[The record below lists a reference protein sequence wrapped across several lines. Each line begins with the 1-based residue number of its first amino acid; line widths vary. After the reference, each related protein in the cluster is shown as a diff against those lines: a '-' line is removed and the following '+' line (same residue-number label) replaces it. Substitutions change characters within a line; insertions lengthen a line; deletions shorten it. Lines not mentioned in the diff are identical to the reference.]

1 MEIPRQTVVDALRRA
16 GKTDLAELAIVSLP
30 DPVDQHVVESFF
42 APYGLNRERLV
53 DLMGGSL

>member
-16 GKTDLAELAIVSLP
+16 GRTDLADLAVASLP